1 MIRLIYI
8 QILFLS
14 FTYAIGLKALVIPQ
28 NALVLSLSNTGIGD
42 NLAAEINPAS
52 LCALNPHLGFSKN
65 KWYGELGGQK
75 ISSLFSENK
84 YFSFESLSVDDIE
97 LRDEIASD
105 TPLGFFGAY
114 WYSVDYSQS
123 FKVPNL
129 NSFSIGYR
137 LKFNLSKM
145 YDESMYGVTADIGII
160 KQLKDNLSLGFVI
173 KNFGKEY
180 KSNLNA
186 NTPSTIGLGMSYNIP
201 VLRLNI
207 LSDIIY
213 QDDII
218 LNKIALKTNFPYVN
232 LIFGTTRGDNY
243 TDFSMGLVIEIKK
256 WSIIYGSLK
265 HDNDLL
271 GTPSSFELRKYF

>member
-8 QILFLS
+8 QILFFS
-14 FTYAIGLKALVIPQ
+14 FIHAVGLKALVIPQ
-28 NALVLSLSNTGIGD
+28 NALTLSLSNTGVGD
-42 NLAAEINPAS
+42 YLAAEINPAS
-52 LCALNPHLGFSKN
+52 IYKIYQHLGFSKN
-65 KWYGELGGQK
+65 NWYGELGGQK
-75 ISSLFSENK
+75 ISSLFSDNK

-105 TPLGFFGAY
+105 SPLGFFGAY

-123 FKVPNL
+123 FQIPSL
-129 NSFSIGYR
+129 NSFSVGYR

-145 YDESMYGVTADIGII
+145 YDSSMYGVTADLGLI
-160 KQLKDNLSLGFVI
+160 KKVKDNLSLGLVI

-186 NTPSTIGLGMSYNIP
+186 DTPLTIGLGVSYNVP
-201 VLRLNI
+201 VVRLNI
-207 LSDIIY
+207 LSDIVY
-213 QDDII
+213 QDDIV
-218 LNKIALKTNFPYVN
+218 LNKIALKTSFPYVN
-232 LIFGTTRGDNY
+232 LIFGSTQGDDY
-243 TDFSMGLVIEIKK
+243 SDFSMGLIIDIKK

-265 HDNDLL
+265 HDNDLI

>member
-8 QILFLS
+8 QILFFS

-28 NALVLSLSNTGIGD
+28 NALALSLSNTGIGD
-42 NLAAEINPAS
+42 NLAVEINPAS
-52 LCALNPHLGFSKN
+52 LSMISPYLGFSKN
-65 KWYGELGGQK
+65 NWYGELSGQK
-75 ISSLFSENK
+75 ISSLFSSNK

-97 LRDEIASD
+97 LRDEIAND

-114 WYSVDYSQS
+114 WYSMDYAQS
-123 FKVPNL
+123 LKFPSL
-129 NSFSIGYR
+129 DSFSIGYR

-145 YDESMYGVTADIGII
+145 YDESMYGVTADIGMI
-160 KQLKDNLSLGFVI
+160 KKIRDNFSIGIVV

-180 KSNLNA
+180 KRNLNA
-186 NTPSTIGLGMSYNIP
+186 DTPLTVGLGLSYNVPI
-201 VLRLNI
+201 LRLNV
-207 LSDIIY
+207 LSDIVY

-218 LNKIALKTNFPYVN
+218 LNKIALKTSFPYVN
-232 LIFGTTRGDNY
+232 LIFGSTQADDY
-243 TDFSMGLVIEIKK
+243 SDFSMGLIIEIKT
-256 WSIIYGSLK
+256 WSITYGSLK